1 MGVVLITGCSSG
13 FGLETALAFARKGE
27 TTYASMRNL
36 ARADRLVER
45 ARAEGLTVE
54 LLTLDVD
61 DDASVATAVSEVEDR
76 HGRIDVLVNNAG
88 VDHTGAVETIDMD
101 RARAVLETNY
111 WGPVRTI
118 RAVLPG
124 MRARRAGVIIN
135 VSSASGSMPGTPYG
149 SWYSASK
156 HALNTLSEALF
167 LELDGLGVR
176 VVSIEPGF
184 FRTEIIRNTVEAAA
198 GSGGA
203 GSGGTGSGGTGS
215 GGTGSGEDPYTPDQA
230 WLAGFFAKSVM
241 ESGGD
246 PADVAEAIVRAAD
259 DPTTP
264 VHSLIGDDAHML
276 IDLYRQAGSIEG
288 WVPVAVSFAESIV
301 GPRPP
306 RGLAAADSGLTA
318 GEGRPPTP

>member
-135 VSSASGSMPGTPYG
+135 VSSASGSMSPGAQIEPRKFASSNIFSMG
-149 SWYSASK
+149 SRQVALGRGQSASAAMIASRAAANSDRRGFSGK
-156 HALNTLSEALF
+156 AARAAAHRAAFLFCAGCACKTGSHELRQRDNSSINHSIHSEA
-167 LELDGLGVR
+167 
-176 VVSIEPGF
+176 
-184 FRTEIIRNTVEAAA
+184 
-198 GSGGA
+198 
-203 GSGGTGSGGTGS
+203 
-215 GGTGSGEDPYTPDQA
+215 
-230 WLAGFFAKSVM
+230 SVF
-241 ESGGD
+241 SK
-246 PADVAEAIVRAAD
+246 RA
-259 DPTTP
+259 
-264 VHSLIGDDAHML
+264 
-276 IDLYRQAGSIEG
+276 
-288 WVPVAVSFAESIV
+288 F
-301 GPRPP
+301 
-306 RGLAAADSGLTA
+306 
-318 GEGRPPTP
+318 